1 MSRELDQGEMKSLAH
16 LVTDVFQRAITERAT
31 IKDVVTYVRHVRDAF
46 DMELHYPPVSR
57 DPW

>member
-1 MSRELDQGEMKSLAH
+1 MKSLAH